1 MKLNTLLLISALPIL
16 VSCTSAP
23 YKEYNEQKQSEF
35 LAQKQSSA
43 GETNA
48 RNFKDTWDKGIAK
61 ANNCIEQS
69 TKDPSSL
76 LVSKEILFVKLDSPN
91 KIELMSSTAKIT
103 PTQSKALLASTQ
115 VSTPCRQEIL
125 EIFTSYPQIRAVYA
139 NYYGNLDIIYA
150 DLLSKRTTIGE
161 ANKQKALLLEK
172 VTTERATVAK
182 SIYDG
187 FLNQD
192 TRERQVYAQPT
203 QPSNGLILV
212 APTNNP
218 INLAPFMTNPS
229 SAIVRG
235 NTQPFQQPAPQLPIQ
250 NPSVNCNPNGVGGF
264 RCQ

>member
-1 MKLNTLLLISALPIL
+1 M
-16 VSCTSAP
+16 
-23 YKEYNEQKQSEF
+23 
-35 LAQKQSSA
+35 
-43 GETNA
+43 
-48 RNFKDTWDKGIAK
+48 
-61 ANNCIEQS
+61 
-69 TKDPSSL
+69 
-76 LVSKEILFVKLDSPN
+76 
-91 KIELMSSTAKIT
+91 
-103 PTQSKALLASTQ
+103 
-115 VSTPCRQEIL
+115 
-125 EIFTSYPQIRAVYA
+125 YA

-172 VTTERATVAK
+172 AASERATVAK
-182 SIYDG
+182 SIHDG
-187 FLNQD
+187 FVNQD
-192 TRERQVYAQPT
+192 SRERQVNAQPT
-203 QPSNGLILV
+203 QPSSGLILV